1 MSDEVTPNDVRRQ
14 FNRHAIPEEIRE
26 IVMPT
31 PKLYD
36 QREVPKIHSKMNFS
50 KTETNSP
57 KIIHSAKNTAF
68 KGMDN
73 FSGLLANY

>member
-1 MSDEVTPNDVRRQ
+1 
-14 FNRHAIPEEIRE
+14 
-26 IVMPT
+26 MPT

-57 KIIHSAKNTAF
+57 KIINSAKNTAF
-68 KGMDN
+68 KGMEN

>member
-1 MSDEVTPNDVRRQ
+1 
-14 FNRHAIPEEIRE
+14 
-26 IVMPT
+26 MPT